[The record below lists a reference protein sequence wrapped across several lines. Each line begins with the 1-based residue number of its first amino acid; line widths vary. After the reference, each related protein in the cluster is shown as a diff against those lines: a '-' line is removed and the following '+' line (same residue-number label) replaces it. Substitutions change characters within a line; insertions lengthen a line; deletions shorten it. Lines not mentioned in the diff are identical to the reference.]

1 MSAVGPVIALLRAVN
16 VGGRKVT
23 SAQLKAVASS
33 LGHTSVTTYVNSGNL
48 VLVPPGPTDVAAEL
62 SAALSDELGFDIA
75 VVARSLDEWTSV
87 VDALPFATEAAQDPA
102 HLVAVFWDGPVASTA
117 ADFDPSRYGRETL
130 VWAKRETYAY
140 YPDGQGRSKL
150 TIDVLS
156 RASGRV
162 GTARNWNTVLALQ
175 KLARERA

>member
-1 MSAVGPVIALLRAVN
+1 MSPVIALLRAVN

-23 SAQLKAVASS
+23 SAQLKSVATE

-48 VLVPPGPTDVAAEL
+48 VLVPAAGSDVAAGL
-62 SAALSDELGFDIA
+62 SAAFADEFGFEIP
-75 VVARSLDEWTSV
+75 VVARTLQEWDAVVSSV
-87 VDALPFATEAAQDPA
+87 PLATDDPA
-102 HLVAVFWDGPVASTA
+102 HLVAVFWDGPVRAEA
-117 ADFDPSRYGRETL
+117 RDLDPSRYGRETV
-130 VWAKRETYAY
+130 VWGKRETYAY

-156 RASGRV
+156 KAAGRV

-175 KLARERA
+175 KLARERV

>member
-1 MSAVGPVIALLRAVN
+1 MSPVIALLRAVN

-23 SAQLKAVASS
+23 SAQLRSVAEG

-48 VLVPPGPTDVAAEL
+48 VLVPASGADVAAGL
-62 SAALSDELGFDIA
+62 SAAFADEFGFDIPVMARTLPEWDA
-75 VVARSLDEWTSV
+75 VVSAV
-87 VDALPFATEAAQDPA
+87 PFTQEVSQDPT
-102 HLVAVFWDGPVASTA
+102 HLVAVFWDGPVATTS
-117 ADFDPSRYGRETL
+117 ADFDPTRYGREML
-130 VWAKRETYAY
+130 AWAGRETYAY

-156 RASGRV
+156 KASGRV

-175 KLARERA
+175 KLARERV